1 MLLLEPPSYIHLHQT
16 TMWVLWQTAVRCV
29 CLGSMVTAYQIAV
42 IEYSG
47 NFLMAGAQ
55 HGLSKKTGQE
65 YV

>member
-1 MLLLEPPSYIHLHQT
+1 
-16 TMWVLWQTAVRCV
+16 
-29 CLGSMVTAYQIAV
+29 MVTAYQIAV